1 LKRIKVK
8 NQAFLTKNKRVSKK
22 PKIYDCFLFFN
33 ELELLEIRLNVLNSV
48 VDYFVLVEST
58 KTFTNHDKP
67 LHYKE
72 NKEKFKDFN
81 DKIIHI
87 IIDDLPPY
95 TGEKNAEGEIWE
107 YDFYQRN
114 QIVRGLTNADK
125 EDIIIL
131 SDLDEIANPKVVS
144 AFRQENEIA
153 CLQMFIFYYHLNQL
167 RHEKWYMAKVFKKKH
182 LENYSPQEL
191 RDLTGSMKV
200 YPNAGWHFSYLGN
213 KEKIEYKL
221 KNTAHQQFNTDKIVG
236 EIEYKMNNGID
247 LFDRAIKMTV
257 IDVDENYPEYI
268 LNNKEKY
275 KHLIKGK

>member
-1 LKRIKVK
+1 MSNK
-8 NQAFLTKNKRVSKK
+8 N
-22 PKIYDCFLFFN
+22 KIYDCFLFFN
-33 ELELLEIRLNVLNSV
+33 ELELLEIRLNVLNDV

-87 IIDDLPPY
+87 IVDDHPPY
-95 TGEKNAEGEIWE
+95 QAKKNQVGDIWE

-114 QIVRGLTNADK
+114 QITRGLEKADD
-125 EDIIIL
+125 EDIVIL
-131 SDLDEIANPKVVS
+131 SDLDEIINPKVISKITKETDIVS
-144 AFRQENEIA
+144 
-153 CLQMFIFYYHLNQL
+153 LQMYVFYYYLNFL
-167 RHEKWYMAKVFKKKH
+167 RLEREYTPKVFRKKH
-182 LENYSPQEL
+182 LQDYTPQEI

-200 YPNAGWHFSYLGN
+200 YPNAGWHFSFLGG
-213 KEKIEYKL
+213 EDKIKYKL
-221 KNTAHQQFNTDKIVG
+221 QNTAHQQYNTEKIVS

-268 LNNKEKY
+268 LNHKEKY